1 MYEKCNRFNIFVE
14 RLLKAA
20 FGRPHPGITF
30 LFLVLNLAWT
40 VGEQKIKCSIFLIA
54 SYRNFDGHFKNSL
67 PSCVPLFQ
75 RLINDCDP
83 FMYLLWI
90 YSITYC
96 PIVTNCSSIWSAT
109 SLTGIKRQ

>member
-1 MYEKCNRFNIFVE
+1 M
-14 RLLKAA
+14 KAA
-20 FGRPHPGITF
+20 FGRLHPGIRF

-40 VGEQKIKCSIFLIA
+40 VDEQNIKCAIFLIA
-54 SYRNFDGHFKNSL
+54 SYRNFDGYFKNSL

-96 PIVTNCSSIWSAT
+96 PIMTNFSSIWSANFF
-109 SLTGIKRQ
+109 TGINRQ